1 MSRELPV
8 SILTQVDHLIYATAD
23 LAAGVTRIE
32 RLLGV
37 RATPGGQHPGQGTRN
52 ALIALGPGCYL
63 EIIGPDPEQPAPP
76 VPRWFGIDNLRASRL
91 VTWAAHGTNLERLA
105 AEAKTKGVDLGSVS
119 EGGRRRADGVALRW
133 TVTSPRAMLGDG
145 LVPFFIDWGS
155 SPHPSTTAAMG
166 ATLVGLRAEHPDA
179 SRIQQMTHAIGMEL
193 PVTRGSSPALIAT
206 IEGPNGG
213 VTLL

>member
-1 MSRELPV
+1 MSRALVSVLP
-8 SILTQVDHLIYATAD
+8 QVDHLIYATAD
-23 LAAGVTRIE
+23 LAAGVDRVE

-52 ALIALGPGCYL
+52 ALIALGQACYL
-63 EIIGPDPEQPAPP
+63 EIIGPDPDQPVPP
-76 VPRWFGIDNLRASRL
+76 VSRWFGIDNLRASRI
-91 VTWAAHGTNLERLA
+91 VTWAAHGTNLERLVA
-105 AEAKTKGVDLGSVS
+105 DAKALGVDPGGVS

-155 SPHPSTTAAMG
+155 SPHPSTTAATG
-166 ATLVGLRAEHPDA
+166 ATLVDLRAEHPDA
-179 SRIQQMTHAIGMEL
+179 ARVQEMMHAIGVEL

-206 IEGPNGG
+206 IEGPKGR